1 MRNVDQVFSTGKVA
15 RLSGLPYG
23 TLNYWAKSGFIQPSI
38 AQAEGTGSVR
48 LYDFTDLVAL
58 KLAKEL
64 RKAGI
69 SLQSLREVVR
79 YLRRRGQKKA
89 LGDVFLVSDGKEV
102 YERRG
107 GELISTLRRPGQSAW
122 ACAIDLGSVVEEVR
136 REVEKVA

>member
-1 MRNVDQVFSTGKVA
+1 M
-15 RLSGLPYG
+15 
-23 TLNYWAKSGFIQPSI
+23 
-38 AQAEGTGSVR
+38 R

-107 GELISTLRRPGQSAW
+107 GELISTLRRPGKSAW
-122 ACAIDLGSVVEEVR
+122 ACRNRPGQCSGGG
-136 REVEKVA
+136 